1 MTTAVLPDE
10 IGPYRVLRPLARGG
24 MAEVYEVV
32 DRASGEHL
40 ALKLLV
46 QTGGALPRFNREYEA
61 MIRLN
66 HPNIVRVYAYGV
78 LGRSP
83 WLSMELIDGTPV
95 QAYAK
100 RWGKP
105 GSPMRMEQVVRVT
118 HDVALAL
125 DHIHHRGLV
134 HRDLK
139 SANVLVL
146 PDGRVKLL
154 DFGTA
159 KVSDAVED
167 ITRDGEFIGT
177 FAYASPEQ
185 LLNRPVDGRSDLYS
199 LGVLLYR
206 LATGRRPFEAD
217 DVAEL
222 ARMHVRV
229 PPPPPSTVTPDISP
243 ALEQLILALLEK
255 APESRPQTGA
265 EVADALERASS
276 TPMALP
282 GMLEIDLATDRLV
295 GREEQLRTLWRFFA
309 GMGSGDTDEPGQRP
323 ADLALIVGQQGSGR
337 HELVH
342 WVERDLV
349 ARSWSAVT
357 LFFRRGAQD
366 LDQIAAMLIELAHS
380 FGPEATEAVIEAE
393 AAIHAV
399 EKSAFHSVEERI
411 EVLRIAGA
419 DLVRERCAFD
429 EAPLLVLVRGLQHAG
444 PVGFE
449 ALAALRDQIRLYPSP
464 VLLLADCTVEVDEP
478 GSLCRASLPD
488 ALRVSLP
495 TMNERQVA
503 LVVGGLLHRRPPPAA
518 VARKIHA
525 VSGGLPSYIEEVVKN
540 LVAGGL
546 LRARGRDQNRL
557 EWAQQHVDLV
567 EIPVPTG
574 ARERVLGEFAR
585 LPTDRRRCLEA
596 LALCGGEATVDVLA
610 GAVQW
615 TPAQLGPALDEL
627 VHHKWVT
634 VSQWRDAPYVK
645 LTAPLAEQVVL
656 SQVQP
661 CRRRLLERLI
671 IEQVADEPA
680 FVAQIRLLL
689 AVGRVEDALLRA
701 RDWTIHHLSKHRA
714 VSALEVLDF
723 VVPVLEDAPVAAD
736 LKAQLYLLDATSLI
750 GARPADPRTGRSL
763 NAAKRFSA
771 TGDVLEAETL
781 FIESQ
786 IQQMIGHFPNFRKK
800 LNEAWQLVENLDP
813 MPLTSAIAS
822 MLGWSNR
829 LDGNVEEAATW
840 HGRARRIA
848 LQAGAQVAGANAS
861 VGVAEW
867 QLASG
872 LLVESERTL
881 AATLPI
887 LAESSD
893 LRGLATGLALATET
907 LWQQGRFSEAFHLL
921 NGQLPAMRECEVP
934 SYYVRLLLAA
944 ASAEVGIGR
953 LGRAQ
958 EWVDELAATLRRGEY
973 LELRLR
979 SDLVWG
985 RIQVASG
992 LAQDA
997 LPLLRGVEERA
1008 RTAKL
1013 SVMAASAAALAGE
1026 ASWALGDAR
1035 GAITLFRGSV
1045 SALQQAGDIPAL
1057 AAACECQAR
1066 AMCES
1071 VDPDLV
1077 FRPIADWLDAE
1088 PAAVTRIERQIAR
1101 GRYLMS
1107 MGRTSAEDA
1116 FESAQ
1121 RLIEELAV
1129 PLEQTDAAA
1138 LRLHPWTRHIRRAR
1152 KVGRG

>member
-1 MTTAVLPDE
+1 MTPTLPDE

-32 DRASGEHL
+32 DRSSGEHL

-105 GSPMRMEQVVRVT
+105 GSPARTEQVIRVS

-167 ITRDGEFIGT
+167 ITREGEFIGT

-229 PPPPPSTVTPDISP
+229 PPPRPSTLTPDIP
-243 ALEQLILALLEK
+243 GPLEELILALLEK
-255 APESRPQTGA
+255 APEARPQTGA
-265 EVADALERASS
+265 EVADALERGSGR
-276 TPMALP
+276 PMVLP
-282 GMLEIDLATDRLV
+282 GALEIDLATERLV
-295 GREEQLRTLWRFFA
+295 GREDQLRALWRFFA
-309 GMGSGDTDEPGQRP
+309 GMGAGDTDEPGQRP
-323 ADLALIVGQQGSGR
+323 ADMALVVGQQGSGR
-337 HELVH
+337 HELVQ
-342 WVERDLV
+342 WAERDLV
-349 ARSWSAVT
+349 SRSWSAVT
-357 LFFRRGAQD
+357 LFFRKGAKD
-366 LDQIAAMLIELAHS
+366 LEQIAMMLLELAGS
-380 FGPEATEAVIEAE
+380 FGRDATEAVVEAE
-393 AAIHAV
+393 AAIRQVDRSELHPVADQ
-399 EKSAFHSVEERI
+399 I
-411 EVLRIAGA
+411 EVLKIAGA
-419 DLVRERCAFD
+419 DLVRERCALD
-429 EAPLLVLVRGLQHAG
+429 QAPLLVLVRGLQHAG

-449 ALAALRDQIRLYPSP
+449 ALAALREQIRTYPSP
-464 VLLLADCTVEVDEP
+464 VLLLADSTEEADEP
-478 GSLCRASLPD
+478 ESLTRTMLAD
-488 ALRVSLP
+488 ALRIELP
-495 TMNERQVA
+495 PMTERQVA

-518 VARKIHA
+518 VARKIHT
-525 VSGGLPSYIEEVVKN
+525 VSGGMPSYIEEVVKG

-546 LRARGRDQNRL
+546 LRARGPDQNRL

-567 EIPVPTG
+567 EIPVPAG

-585 LPTDRRRCLEA
+585 LATDRRRCLEA
-596 LALCGGEATVDVLA
+596 LALCGGEASSDVLA
-610 GAVQW
+610 GALQCEVE
-615 TPAQLGPALDEL
+615 EL
-627 VHHKWVT
+627 ELPLADLEHRRWVT
-634 VSQWRDAPYVK
+634 VAERHGRPYVR
-645 LTAPLAEQVVL
+645 LSQALSEQVVL
-656 SQVQP
+656 SQVQA
-661 CRRRLLERLI
+661 CRRRVLERLI

-689 AVGRVEDALLRA
+689 AVHRVEDALLRA
-701 RDWTIHHLSKHRA
+701 RDWAIYHLSKHRP
-714 VSALEVLDF
+714 VTALEVLDF
-723 VVPVLEDAPVAAD
+723 VVPVLEAAD
-736 LKAQLYLLDATSLI
+736 VDQDLVAQLYLLDATSLI

-763 NAAKRFSA
+763 NAAGKLSA
-771 TGDVLEAETL
+771 TVDVLDAEIMYTRA
-781 FIESQ
+781 Q
-786 IQQMIGHFPNFRKK
+786 VQQMIGHFPNFRKQ
-800 LNEAWQLVENLDP
+800 LNEAWLMVENLDP
-813 MPLTSAIAS
+813 MPLSAAIAS

-829 LDGNVEEAATW
+829 VEGQVEESATW

-848 LQAGAQVAGANAS
+848 LHAGAEVAGANAS

-867 QLASG
+867 QLANG
-872 LLVESERTL
+872 MLVEAERTL
-881 AATLPI
+881 AAALPV
-887 LAESSD
+887 LAEASD
-893 LRGLATGLALATET
+893 LRGLAMGVSLATET
-907 LWQQGRFSEAFHLL
+907 LWLQGRFSEAFRLL
-921 NGQLPAMRECEVP
+921 NAQMPVMRECEVP

-944 ASAEVGIGR
+944 SAAEVGIGR

-992 LAQDA
+992 LAADA
-997 LPLLRGVEERA
+997 IPLLRGVEERA
-1008 RTAKL
+1008 TSAGL
-1013 SVMAASAAALAGE
+1013 TVLASSAAALSGE
-1026 ASWALGDAR
+1026 AQWALGDAR
-1035 GAITLFRGSV
+1035 NAIAQFKAAVQR
-1045 SALQQAGDIPAL
+1045 LQRVGDLPAL
-1057 AAACECQAR
+1057 AAACESQAR

-1071 VDPDLV
+1071 IDPDIV
-1077 FRPIADWLDAE
+1077 FRPVAGWLESE

-1101 GRYLMS
+1101 GRYLTAMHRDN
-1107 MGRTSAEDA
+1107 GEAAFDA
-1116 FESAQ
+1116 AQ
-1121 RLIEELAV
+1121 RLIEDLAV

-1152 KVGRG
+1152 KGAG